1 MNLLFKKKKY
11 LQLWETMYTTILLT
25 VRIYCKE
32 YTLICFT
39 LFLITM
45 CYMYLQG
52 YQALFTNTLIYI
64 ISRNLQMAIG
74 HQNLMFVD
82 YVGSASGLDLQI
94 FRPFHKTLPKSS
106 AFINIYKQDFGKVL
120 WNRLYIIFKTR
131 SSKGTVPLLWPRDP
145 ETT

>member
-1 MNLLFKKKKY
+1 
-11 LQLWETMYTTILLT
+11 MYTTILLT

-94 FRPFHKTLPKSS
+94 YRPFHKTLPKSS
-106 AFINIYKQDFGKVL
+106 AFINKISVRFYETDCI
-120 WNRLYIIFKTR
+120 LYLKHDHQRGQYHYFDQGIQR
-131 SSKGTVPLLWPRDP
+131 PLR
-145 ETT
+145 TS